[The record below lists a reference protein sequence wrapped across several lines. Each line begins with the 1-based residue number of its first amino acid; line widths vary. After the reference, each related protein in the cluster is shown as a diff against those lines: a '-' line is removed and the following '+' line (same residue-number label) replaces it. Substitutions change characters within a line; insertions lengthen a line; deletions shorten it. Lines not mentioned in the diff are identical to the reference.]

1 MTDAT
6 RILLVEDHELLSEGV
21 ALALRASGYEVTVS
35 SETSLDDVVALASR
49 VQPRLVLLDLQL
61 GDMGSGCDLVGPLR
75 ARGAEVLMLTG
86 VTEPAELG
94 ACIEAGAVGVVA
106 KAKSFDTLMGAID
119 SALQG
124 SPGFQAIE
132 REQWLAA
139 ARERRAERRAALEP
153 FESLTAREAE
163 TLALLVDGLAA
174 EAIAEKTFTSLAT
187 VRSHVRSILRKLG
200 VNSQLAAVGLARR
213 AGWPQSGRA
222 SSPGRPRP

>member
-1 MTDAT
+1 MTEAA
-6 RILLVEDHELLSEGV
+6 RILIVEDHELLSEGV
-21 ALALRASGYEVTVS
+21 ALALRASGYDVTVS
-35 SETSLDDVVALASR
+35 SEKSLDGIVTLASKVR
-49 VQPRLVLLDLQL
+49 PKLVLLDLQL

-75 ARGAEVLMLTG
+75 AGGAEVLMLTG
-86 VTEPAELG
+86 VTDPAELG
-94 ACIEAGAVGVVA
+94 ACIEAGAAGVVG
-106 KAKSFDTLMGAID
+106 KATSFDTLMGAID

-124 SPGFQAIE
+124 SPGFQAAQ

-139 ARERRAERRAALEP
+139 AKERRAERRAALGP

-213 AGWPQSGRA
+213 AGWPQSGQA